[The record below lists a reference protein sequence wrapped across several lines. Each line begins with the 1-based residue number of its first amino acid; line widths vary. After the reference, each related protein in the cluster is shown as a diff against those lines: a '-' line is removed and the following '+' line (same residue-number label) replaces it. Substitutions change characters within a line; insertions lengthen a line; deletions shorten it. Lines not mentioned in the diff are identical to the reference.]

1 MSEPTTHPH
10 RGPAVPLLWAVLTVA
25 VLLNVLA
32 SAGVLPLA
40 VGIACGLVTL
50 GCAAA
55 LVVAR
60 VRRR

>member
-1 MSEPTTHPH
+1 MSRPSPDLDH
-10 RGPAVPLLWAVLTVA
+10 RQGAPLLWGVLTVA

-32 SAGVLPLA
+32 SAGVLPLT
-40 VGIACGLVTL
+40 VGVTCGLVTL

-60 VRRR
+60 VRRP

>member
-1 MSEPTTHPH
+1 MSEPTNLH

-50 GCAAA
+50 GCATA

>member
-1 MSEPTTHPH
+1 MSEPSPDLH
-10 RGPAVPLLWAVLTVA
+10 RRPAVPLLWGVLTVA

-40 VGIACGLVTL
+40 VGITCGLVTL

-55 LVVAR
+55 LVVTR

>member
-1 MSEPTTHPH
+1 MSEPSPTLH
-10 RGPAVPLLWAVLTVA
+10 RSPAVPLLWGVLTAA